1 MLKNYAFPILLLALF
16 GLTFTACESGLTNS
30 SAELSDDEL
39 ITAIQS
45 ADKMSVSLE
54 ALPSSVRQEVD
65 MRKSIAIAS
74 NAHEAND
81 LGFTVE
87 MRTVNR
93 GPVGEASTIY
103 FNAKGRMLQI
113 EGLNG
118 ARNGIIKAEDRANIK
133 RAFELIMPYQVVMP
147 DETIITITAEEDYSL
162 IRTWY
167 QENSGIREKFTLVFP
182 INVLIDGE
190 EITMDQDAFE
200 ELITSQK
207 NDRKPKMQLKMPYQV
222 QMPDG
227 SFITIET
234 KEDRALIRIWYQ
246 ENPGVE
252 EKFVYVFPLTV
263 IINDNEIV
271 VNSAEELMRLRRRF
285 ANSVDDRSYKACY
298 NIQFPYTLVMP
309 DNSSSITL
317 NKRNDLRLVRTWFA
331 ENEDYQGQRPTY
343 QFPITLLVKGE
354 ARERVEVGINSQEEF
369 DAYLTENC
377 AG

>member
-1 MLKNYAFPILLLALF
+1 
-16 GLTFTACESGLTNS
+16 
-30 SAELSDDEL
+30 
-39 ITAIQS
+39 
-45 ADKMSVSLE
+45 
-54 ALPSSVRQEVD
+54 
-65 MRKSIAIAS
+65 
-74 NAHEAND
+74 
-81 LGFTVE
+81 
-87 MRTVNR
+87 
-93 GPVGEASTIY
+93 
-103 FNAKGRMLQI
+103 
-113 EGLNG
+113 
-118 ARNGIIKAEDRANIK
+118 
-133 RAFELIMPYQVVMP
+133 MP
-147 DETIITITAEEDYSL
+147 DS
-162 IRTWY
+162 
-167 QENSGIREKFTLVFP
+167 
-182 INVLIDGE
+182 
-190 EITMDQDAFE
+190 
-200 ELITSQK
+200 
-207 NDRKPKMQLKMPYQV
+207 
-222 QMPDG
+222 